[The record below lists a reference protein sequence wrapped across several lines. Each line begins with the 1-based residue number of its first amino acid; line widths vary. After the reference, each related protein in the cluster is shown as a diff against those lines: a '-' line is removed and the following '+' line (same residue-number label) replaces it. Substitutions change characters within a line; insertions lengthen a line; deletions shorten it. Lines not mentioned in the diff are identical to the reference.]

1 MGHLIEKLVQFL
13 KQVKGVRRTE
23 GRGSEA
29 PQIKKELKSHRTS
42 ETMSGEIRV

>member
-23 GRGSEA
+23 GRGSGCS
-29 PQIKKELKSHRTS
+29 IKKNLRAIGHQRQ
-42 ETMSGEIRV
+42 